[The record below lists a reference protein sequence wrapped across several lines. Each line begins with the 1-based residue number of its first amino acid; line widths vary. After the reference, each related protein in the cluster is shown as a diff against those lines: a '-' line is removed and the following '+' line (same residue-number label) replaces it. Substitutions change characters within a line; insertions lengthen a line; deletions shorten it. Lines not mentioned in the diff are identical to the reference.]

1 MVGSGGVEGC
11 GVSRKLFEIGAKEFK
26 VLQQAAKD
34 GKPLSVVCKKLGV
47 HRNVI
52 KRACR
57 DALLSS
63 WLEENFPKQQGV
75 GSRPEAY
82 GRELASKVDGGLR
95 KLKLE
100 QIGAP
105 LKVPETVQA
114 KWLTRRWAA

>member
-1 MVGSGGVEGC
+1 M
-11 GVSRKLFEIGAKEFK
+11 SRKLFEIGTKEFK
-26 VLQQAAKD
+26 VLQQAAND

-82 GRELASKVDGGLR
+82 GRELASKVDGEMHWY
-95 KLKLE
+95 KAEDLKE
-100 QIGAP
+100 P
-105 LKVPETVQA
+105 VPVPESVQA
-114 KWLTRRWAA
+114 KWLAKPWRNVA